1 MKAWKDL
8 ENDEHISLY
17 WTGDRENPKTLWYLN
32 YGVKIE
38 KNMETGEI
46 EVKNTMTSSD
56 MYEDVNRH
64 QRWIF
69 ESRGWEAGCM
79 RVCHD
84 VYKKKDEE
92 LRKLM
97 DNALDQ
103 NRLEALDRLRVM
115 HEKVINKMESYEQ
128 RLKKI
133 S

>member
-1 MKAWKDL
+1 MKAWQDL

-17 WTGDRENPKTLWYLN
+17 WTGDSRKPKTLWYLN
-32 YGVKIE
+32 HGVKIE
-38 KNMETGEI
+38 KDMETGEI
-46 EVKNTMTSSD
+46 EIKNTMTKSD

-69 ESRGWEAGCM
+69 ESKGWEAGCM
-79 RVCHD
+79 RVCFD
-84 VYKKKDEE
+84 VY
-92 LRKLM
+92 RKRDIEFKLMM

-115 HEKVINKMESYEQ
+115 HEKVINKMVSYEQ
-128 RLKKI
+128 RLKKL